1 MNTAKQYNMEDY
13 SIAMGT
19 GNIFQTILEDY
30 EKLGMVGEDHNKLMC
45 YLAATTRLMEKPLN
59 ILVLSSSGAG
69 KSTLQDKTLKLM
81 PPEDVIRTS
90 AISDKALF
98 YQKSL
103 KGKNPGSGRGS
114 RDERYVCHTDT
125 YFGRIFDAGIGFRL
139 SERQS
144 LC

>member
-1 MNTAKQYNMEDY
+1 VATFWGVEDCA
-13 SIAMGT
+13 IEFGT
-19 GNIFQTILEDY
+19 GNIFQSILNDY
-30 EKLGMVGEDHNKLMC
+30 EALGIVGEESNKLMC

-69 KSTLQDKTLKLM
+69 KSTLQDKTLRLM

-103 KGKNPGSGRGS
+103 KG
-114 RDERYVCHTDT
+114 
-125 YFGRIFDAGIGFRL
+125 
-139 SERQS
+139 
-144 LC
+144 

>member
-103 KGKNPGSGRGS
+103 KLRQVEL
-114 RDERYVCHTDT
+114 R
-125 YFGRIFDAGIGFRL
+125 ALRL
-139 SERQS
+139 
-144 LC
+144 